1 MKSTLLLTALAVFS
15 SAVGAVPT
23 PMSMYPPGSLKQRWR
38 WTDWADADSTEEGV
52 AAKRDID
59 NAAVDRRWAWTKW
72 EDAADETAEKKA
84 KRWAWTKWEDAADET
99 AEKKAKRWA
108 WTKWEDAAE
117 EAPEETQ

>member
-15 SAVGAVPT
+15 SAVVAVPT

-38 WTDWADADSTEEGV
+38 WTDWADADSTEEAV
-52 AAKRDID
+52 AAKRNTD
-59 NAAVDRRWAWTKW
+59 N
-72 EDAADETAEKKA
+72 TAIE

-99 AEKKAKRWA
+99 AEKKVKRWAWTKWEDADDAPEEKAKRWA
-108 WTKWEDAAE
+108 WTKWEDAAD